1 MKFSRSNLIFEQ
13 NYTWQ
18 AAGNDQAKIT
28 NSPDSDLL
36 NRKEGYEVL
45 YFIQQ
50 FLKKRGLRGI
60 KKGKRIE
67 IMLKNY
73 VPASVRNRT
82 DIESWLD
89 ENYDKLNPEIT
100 KKFSV

>member
-1 MKFSRSNLIFEQ
+1 MKFSRSDLIFDK

-18 AAGNDQAKIT
+18 AAGNDQAKIA

-50 FLKKRGLRGI
+50 FLKKRKLRGI
-60 KKGKRIE
+60 KRGKRIE
-67 IMLKNY
+67 IIIQNY
-73 VPASVRNRT
+73 VPTSIRNRS
-82 DIESWLD
+82 DVESWLD
-89 ENYDKLNPEIT
+89 ENFDKLNSEIT
-100 KKFSV
+100 KKFSI

>member
-1 MKFSRSNLIFEQ
+1 MKFSRSDLIFDKD
-13 NYTWQ
+13 YIWQ
-18 AAGNDQAKIT
+18 AARNDAVKIT

-50 FLKKRGLRGI
+50 FLKKRGIRGV

-67 IMLKNY
+67 IMLQNY
-73 VPASVRNRT
+73 VPASVRNRA
-82 DIESWLD
+82 DIETWLD
-89 ENYDKLNPEIT
+89 DNFDKLNTEIT
-100 KKFSV
+100 KKYSV

>member
-1 MKFSRSNLIFEQ
+1 MKFSRSDLIFDK

-18 AAGNDQAKIT
+18 AARNDDINIT

-50 FLKKRGLRGI
+50 FLKKRGLRGV
-60 KKGKRIE
+60 KRGKRIE
-67 IMLKNY
+67 ILLQNY
-73 VPASVRNRT
+73 VPASVRNRA
-82 DIESWLD
+82 DIETWLD
-89 ENYDKLNPEIT
+89 ENFEKLNPELS
-100 KKFSV
+100 KKFNI